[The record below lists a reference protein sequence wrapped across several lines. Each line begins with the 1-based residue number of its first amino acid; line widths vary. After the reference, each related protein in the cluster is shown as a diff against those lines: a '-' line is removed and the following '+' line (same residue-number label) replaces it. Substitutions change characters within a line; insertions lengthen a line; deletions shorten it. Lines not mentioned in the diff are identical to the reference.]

1 VVLRALLAV
10 LLAAGG
16 ALAAPLEASLPE
28 APVPASWNDVRRLE
42 KALARRQ
49 VTVVYSDRCPKG
61 LEGMYDHRVSRLLMC
76 RNTMPNRP
84 EHHWNT
90 LAHEAVH
97 VMQICRQ
104 AAPLSSG
111 QEQIQAQLL
120 AAMAPREKLHILA
133 AYPPEQRL
141 YELEAR
147 WVANTVPPA
156 AVLELLERSC
166 GPVRPDTS
174 QLLAPLLGA
183 ATGP

>member
-10 LLAAGG
+10 ALAAGG
-16 ALAAPLEASLPE
+16 AVAAPLETPLAE
-28 APVPASWNDVRRLE
+28 APVRATWGDVRRLE
-42 KALARRQ
+42 QALARRQ
-49 VTVVYSDRCPKG
+49 VAVVYSDRCPKG
-61 LEGMYDHRVSRLLMC
+61 LEGMYDPRVSRLLMC
-76 RNTMPNRP
+76 RNTMPNLP
-84 EHHWNT
+84 ESHWNT

-111 QEQIQAQLL
+111 QEQIQARLL

-156 AVLELLERSC
+156 AVMELLERSC
-166 GPVRPDTS
+166 GAVRPDTS
-174 QLLAPLLGA
+174 QLLAPLLGPVS
-183 ATGP
+183 GG